1 MMIKVAIFGIAMTV
15 LGAATLL
22 AAFVMHLGRI
32 LELAVSSFG
41 GGCAVMGILLLI
53 GAWKWKDD

>member
-1 MMIKVAIFGIAMTV
+1 MMIKVTIFGFAMTV
-15 LGAATLL
+15 FGAVMLL
-22 AAFVMHLGRI
+22 TAFVMHLGRI

-53 GAWKWKDD
+53 GAWKLKDD